1 MFHSEL
7 FSSSNTSSGA
17 NTFVQCNAVTT
28 DNIMPTQNN
37 GYTVLS
43 EIPYLCHVIGIGSHI
58 VHVRPQANSMLPFP
72 YLTNSPNN
80 RVAAAESP
88 VRMLDLSMSP
98 MPLRSSEEIDM
109 FASQNSGGSETQ
121 YILASFCDGPPQ
133 PLAYALMPGGL
144 VGNPL
149 QPGRAFT
156 VHGTATTTLTASG
169 WTQVAPTLDQ
179 TLPAGT
185 YGLIGMRAFS
195 ATGKFARL
203 FPATGPKWR
212 PGGICVQAYDALDPW
227 FQRAWPTPG
236 GKVIAPMG
244 IWLTFYQNVPP
255 QVEFY
260 ATSAD
265 TAEEVWFDLVYIS
278 PAAMPV
284 V

>member
-28 DNIMPTQNN
+28 DNIMPSQNN
-37 GYTVLS
+37 GLTVLN

-72 YLTNSPNN
+72 YITNTPNN
-80 RVAAAESP
+80 RGASAESP

-98 MPLRSSEEIDM
+98 LPLRSSEEFDI

-121 YILASFCDGPPQ
+121 YILASFCDGLPKPMQ
-133 PLAYALMPGGL
+133 YQLMPGGL
-144 VGNPL
+144 TGNPMV
-149 QPGRAFT
+149 PGRAFT
-156 VHGTATTTLTASG
+156 VHGTASTTLSASA
-169 WTQVAPTLDQ
+169 WTVVNFTLDQ

-185 YGLIGMRAFS
+185 YGLIGLRGFS
-195 ATGKFARL
+195 ATGKFVRL

-212 PGGICVQAYDALDPW
+212 PGTICTQAYDALDPW
-227 FQRAWPTPG
+227 FSRAWPTPG

-244 IWLTFYQNVPP
+244 IWIMFYQNVPP
-255 QVEFY
+255 QVEFF

-265 TAEEVWFDLVYIS
+265 TAEEIWFDLVYLS
-278 PAAMPV
+278 PDAMPIV
-284 V
+284 